1 MVSPWYAPLYFVKQ
15 YQHILS
21 GSFLQTRKQLIHI
34 GELLYRRGLR
44 NPFRLQHGSDRSLV
58 GLIQIDLKGNT
69 A

>member
-1 MVSPWYAPLYFVKQ
+1 MVLPWHAPLYFVKQ

-21 GSFLQTRKQLIHI
+21 GSFLQIRKQLIHI
-34 GELLYRRGLR
+34 GVPLYRRGLR
-44 NPFRLQHGSDRSLV
+44 DPFRLQHGSDRFLV